1 MAFVSF
7 CSCRRRQAA
16 RAGWLAGAAVA
27 LGAVAW
33 PAIVSAQIRTDSSL
47 GRAATTLAGPNFL
60 IPESLGKLSGK
71 NLFHSF
77 QTFNVQTGE
86 AAHFTTSTPGLSNVI
101 SRVTGGGAST
111 INGAVSLSAAGG
123 GTPAFYFINP
133 AGVTFGAGA
142 SVDVPG
148 AFHVSTAN
156 HLQFADGRYSADP
169 AATSTFSSAPPE
181 AFGFLGTTRAPIKVT
196 DGAGVITRHGQALSV
211 VGGDVQIG
219 NGGLVGKFGGAGE
232 LRVVAVGAD
241 AVTVPLT
248 GALPTVRGA
257 LTIAGANSGI
267 RSLTQTQQGSD
278 AMAAD
283 GVVAA
288 AGDILLTD
296 QGSITSYTTADSK
309 AADLTV
315 TASGGLSVLRGS
327 LISSSTAA
335 NGEAGSVLVRAANIA
350 VEGQGVAASEISSA
364 ALSKSGGKAG
374 NVDVAATG
382 TLSVVHGS
390 IASSTASSADGGQVT
405 VRAHDITLD
414 GGGRSDG
421 VSGISSAT
429 FVTSTGSAGGIRVT
443 AANALRVL
451 NGASIDSSTYSVGN
465 AGAVQVNA
473 GTILV
478 DGQAAGYAAISSL
491 ASVSSK
497 GNGGTVAVTSAGDI
511 TLRNGGQFDS
521 STYSTGNAGGVQVR
535 AASMTLE
542 NIGTGS
548 ALSAVSS
555 VSAPTAGGN
564 AGNID
569 VSVAG
574 ALQIIGR
581 SSIDSSVYTDGDGG
595 SIKVQAGS
603 ILIDGRALAA
613 GGIRSLTWSPAGRKS
628 GNIDVTTPGSL
639 TILDGGVIDSSTAGG
654 ADAGAVKVSAGSLT
668 IQGQGDQDR
677 LTGIFSAAL
686 FDSTGHGGSIDI
698 AVADKLTILSRGEI
712 DSTTYASGN
721 AGSVRVR
728 AGSILIDDQAQG
740 GFLTGIF
747 SEATSSS
754 SGHAGT
760 VDVQATGLL
769 TLTNGGLIDSNTFS
783 IGNAGSVKV
792 HAGSILID
800 GAANGY
806 SAISSIAAPNS
817 GGHAG
822 NVEVTANGDLSVL
835 AGGRIETA
843 AYASGSAGTVKVSA
857 ATVHVD
863 DARSSINASAKT
875 GSQGQTGSVVV
886 QASERI
892 TLSNGGRLAIQND
905 ATLHSGAQVVPG
917 TLIATAPVI
926 EIGQDAKITAQATV
940 NAPASNIEVN
950 FSDRLVLDH
959 GSITTSAKD
968 GNGGA
973 IHIQGGRLVS
983 LRDAQITTSV
993 SGLAGNGGDIALQ
1006 ADALALNNGFVQA
1019 NTAAARAS
1027 GGDVRID
1034 VNTLLA
1040 SGNNLR
1046 VGGDTPYVF
1055 HPETSRFSVIQ
1066 AAAPT
1071 GVSGAIDVSTP
1082 VLDISGSLA
1091 ALSTPFLLGG
1101 DLARSPCQGGRSSLT
1116 QSGRGGFAP
1125 SAREFLGPERNAGP
1139 GRADA
1144 ASTTLASAPRGAQLG
1159 CVR

>member
-1 MAFVSF
+1 MGFF
-7 CSCRRRQAA
+7 HT
-16 RAGWLAGAAVA
+16 GWLTGAAIAVAAVA
-27 LGAVAW
+27 CPAVAF
-33 PAIVSAQIRTDSSL
+33 SQIRTDSSF
-47 GRAATTLAGPNFL
+47 GRTAANLAGPNFL

-86 AAHFTTSTPGLSNVI
+86 AAQFTTSTPGLANVI
-101 SRVTGGGAST
+101 SRVTGGSAST
-111 INGAVSLSAAGG
+111 INGSVSLSAAGG
-123 GTPAFYFINP
+123 GAPAFYFINP

-156 HLQFADGRYSADP
+156 HLQFADGRFSADA

-196 DGAGVITRHGQALSV
+196 DGAGIITQSGRALSV
-211 VGGDVQIG
+211 VGGDVLVSG
-219 NGGLVGKFGGAGE
+219 GGLVGKFGGAGE
-232 LRVVAVGAD
+232 LRVVAVGGD
-241 AVTVPLT
+241 AVSVPLT

-257 LTIAGANSGI
+257 LVVNGANSGI
-267 RSLTQTQQGSD
+267 RSVTQGREATASD
-278 AMAAD
+278 AV
-283 GVVAA
+283 VVAA
-288 AGDILLTD
+288 GDMTLSD
-296 QGSITSYTTADSK
+296 QGSITSYTTADGK

-315 TASGGLSVLRGS
+315 TTAGSLSLLRGG

-335 NGEAGSVLVRAANIA
+335 NGAAGAVTVRAADISLL
-350 VEGQGVAASEISSA
+350 GQGVAASEISSA
-364 ALSKSGGKAG
+364 ALSKTGFGRAG
-374 NVDVAATG
+374 NVDVAASGKLT
-382 TLSVVHGS
+382 VVQGS
-390 IASSTASSADGGQVT
+390 TSSSTASGADGGHVS
-405 VRAHDITLD
+405 VKAHDITLD
-414 GGGRSDG
+414 GGGARDG

-429 FVTSTGSAGGIRVT
+429 FVTSAGSAGRIDVT
-443 AANALRVL
+443 AVNELRVL
-451 NGASIDSSTYSVGN
+451 NGASIDSSTYSAGN

-473 GTILV
+473 ANILV

-491 ASVSSK
+491 ASVSST
-497 GNGGTVAVTSAGDI
+497 GHGGTVAVTSAGDI

-521 STYSTGNAGGVQVR
+521 STYSSGNAGGVQVR

-542 NIGTGS
+542 NVGAGS

-555 VSAPTAGGN
+555 VSAPTASGN

-569 VSVAG
+569 VRVNG
-574 ALQIIGR
+574 ALKIIGR

-595 SIKVQAGS
+595 SIKVDAGS
-603 ILIDGRALAA
+603 ILIDARALAA
-613 GGIRSLTWSPAGRKS
+613 GGIRSLTWAPAGRKS
-628 GNIDVTTPGSL
+628 GNIEVTTPGSL

-654 ADAGAVKVSAGSLT
+654 ADAGSVKVSANNLL
-668 IQGQGDQDR
+668 IHGQGDQER

-686 FDSTGHGGSIDI
+686 FDSTGHGGSIDV

-712 DSTTYASGN
+712 DSTTYSSGN

-728 AGSILIDDQAQG
+728 AASILIDDQGQG

-760 VDVQATGLL
+760 VDVQASGLL

-783 IGNAGSVKV
+783 SGNAGSVRV
-792 HAGSILID
+792 HAGSILVD

-806 SAISSIAAPNS
+806 SAISSIAAPSSS
-817 GGHAG
+817 GNAG
-822 NVEVTANGDLSVL
+822 NVEVSASGDVSVVG
-835 AGGRIETA
+835 GGRIETA
-843 AYASGSAGTVKVSA
+843 AYASGSAGTVKVTA

-875 GSQGQTGSVVV
+875 GSAGQTGSVLV

-892 TLSNGGRLAIQND
+892 ALSNGGRLAIQND
-905 ATLHSGAQVVPG
+905 AVLHTGTQVVPG
-917 TLIATAPVI
+917 TLVATAPVI
-926 EIGQDAKITAQATV
+926 EIGQDARITAQATG

-950 FSDRLVLDH
+950 TTDRLLVDH

-968 GNGGA
+968 GNGGS
-973 IHIQGGRLVS
+973 IHIQGGHVVS
-983 LRDAQITTSV
+983 LRHAQVTTSV
-993 SGLAGNGGDIALQ
+993 TGLAGNGGDIEVH
-1006 ADALALNNGFVQA
+1006 ADTLVLDSGFVQA
-1019 NTAAARAS
+1019 NTAASRAS
-1027 GGDVRID
+1027 GGDVRIQVD
-1034 VNTLLA
+1034 TLLS

-1046 VGGDTPYVF
+1046 VGGNTPYVF
-1055 HPETSRFSVIQ
+1055 DPRASGFSVIQ

-1091 ALSTPFLLGG
+1091 ALSTQLLLGG
-1101 DLARSPCQGGRSSLT
+1101 ELARNPCQGGRSSLT
-1116 QSGRGGFAP
+1116 QAGRGGFAP
-1125 SAREFLGPERNAGP
+1125 SAREFLGPERRSVPAQT
-1139 GRADA
+1139 
-1144 ASTTLASAPRGAQLG
+1144 ASVSTILAHAPLGAQSG